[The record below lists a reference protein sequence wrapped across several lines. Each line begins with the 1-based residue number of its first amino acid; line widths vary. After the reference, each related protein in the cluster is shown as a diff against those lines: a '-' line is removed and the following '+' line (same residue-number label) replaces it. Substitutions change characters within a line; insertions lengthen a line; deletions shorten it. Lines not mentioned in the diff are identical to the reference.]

1 MKKFLAVSA
10 ALSLALSLAACGGS
24 ASSSAA
30 ASTPASTPASS
41 AAASSGAAAE
51 GNGDWAAIQEK
62 GTLVV
67 GMTIFDPMNYYDADG
82 NLIGFDTELAQA
94 VGEKLGV
101 EVQFQ
106 EIEWN
111 NKVME
116 LDAGNIDCVWNGMT
130 ILDDLKDAMD
140 FSIPYSGNMQVP
152 VINVANADTYTS
164 VESMNS
170 PDVTVAAES
179 GSAGEG
185 AIDDNMPDANKLTVT
200 AQRDCLTEL
209 KSGTIDVGVIDYVMA
224 DASVGEGTSYSD
236 LQIVEG
242 IEFAKAMI
250 DQGADVFFGDASAVD
265 SGAREAIDAANAAAG
280 EIKIYDIGQPADIL
294 GQNECIICS
303 QVTDNSA
310 MVVASMEAVEAGT
323 FGGETLYGTLQNGT
337 LSAGALSDLV
347 PADVQEKYLGY
358 IEQMKAD
365 TFMK

>member
-1 MKKFLAVSA
+1 MANALNYAIIVKRYHSKVSGPLFGPVLGAAAAPEPRGPGRMFQDILFREGIHMKKFLAVSA

-24 ASSSAA
+24 TSSSAA

-41 AAASSGAAAE
+41 AAASSEAAAQ

-116 LDAGNIDCVWNGMT
+116 LDAGNIDCIWNGMT

-242 IEFAKAMI
+242 IEFAKEEY
-250 DQGADVFFGDASAVD
+250 G
-265 SGAREAIDAANAAAG
+265 
-280 EIKIYDIGQPADIL
+280 IGFRK
-294 GQNECIICS
+294 G
-303 QVTDNSA
+303 
-310 MVVASMEAVEAGT
+310 
-323 FGGETLYGTLQNGT
+323 
-337 LSAGALSDLV
+337 SDLTEKV
-347 PADVQEKYLGY
+347 NEALQQLADEGMVAQLAEKYPSVMVTL
-358 IEQMKAD
+358 EAAQ
-365 TFMK
+365 

>member
-209 KSGTIDVGVIDYVMA
+209 KSGTIDVGVIEQGPAGAGRRGRGGPAGREVPLRDGHPKGRPVKA
-224 DASVGEGTSYSD
+224 ERPGQPPEKQKNKCRAGPFWPGAAF
-236 LQIVEG
+236 IG
-242 IEFAKAMI
+242 IE
-250 DQGADVFFGDASAVD
+250 
-265 SGAREAIDAANAAAG
+265 
-280 EIKIYDIGQPADIL
+280 
-294 GQNECIICS
+294 
-303 QVTDNSA
+303 
-310 MVVASMEAVEAGT
+310 VVV
-323 FGGETLYGTLQNGT
+323 
-337 LSAGALSDLV
+337 
-347 PADVQEKYLGY
+347 
-358 IEQMKAD
+358 
-365 TFMK
+365 